1 VKVLATG
8 ATGKFAGLIVPALVS
23 HGIDVRAVVHEPD
36 KKHIPLERGAGE
48 TVAADLR
55 DPASLRA
62 ALDGADGVFLIV
74 PAFAPDATEMGLNLV
89 QAAQAAGVR
98 KIVYNGVYHP
108 SLGLANH
115 ASTRPIEAALYAS
128 ALDFTILQPAMYMQA
143 LEGAFEQ
150 VLRSGTLVMPWSKRS
165 RMTYV
170 DYRDVAEA
178 AALAFTGDRMSFG
191 TFELAAPGMVDRVR
205 LAELMTA
212 AAGREVIAEDLPA
225 GFTLPPG
232 QPDGL
237 GAMFAE
243 YDRHGFHGGNPLV
256 LRAVLQ
262 RAPRTVASYIAE
274 LGAARL
280 AAALSPRRTRPLP
293 VRPHPSIHEETACP
307 VSPRPCRPTICHAS

>member
-8 ATGKFAGLIVPALVS
+8 ATGKFAGLVVPALVS

-48 TVAADLR
+48 TVDADLR

-62 ALDGADGVFLIV
+62 ALDGADGVFLIT
-74 PAFAPDATEMGLNLV
+74 PAFAPEATEMGLNLV
-89 QAAQAAGVR
+89 EAARATGVR

-143 LEGAFEQ
+143 LDGAFEQ
-150 VLRSGTLVMPWSKRS
+150 ALRSGTLVMPWSKHS

-178 AALAFTGDRMSFG
+178 AALAFTGEQLSFG
-191 TFELAAPGMVDRVR
+191 TFELAARGMVDRVR
-205 LAELMTA
+205 LAELMTEA
-212 AAGREVIAEDLPA
+212 GGREVIAGDLPA
-225 GFTLPPG
+225 GFRLPPG

-256 LRAVLQ
+256 LRAILQ
-262 RAPRTVASYIAE
+262 HEPRTVAGYIAE

-280 AAALSPRRTRPLP
+280 
-293 VRPHPSIHEETACP
+293 TAP
-307 VSPRPCRPTICHAS
+307 

>member
-8 ATGKFAGLIVPALVS
+8 ATGKFAGLVVPALVS

-36 KKHIPLERGAGE
+36 KKHIPLECGAGE
-48 TVAADLR
+48 TVDADLR

-62 ALDGADGVFLIV
+62 ALDGADGVFLIT

-89 QAAQAAGVR
+89 EAARAAGVR

-143 LEGAFEQ
+143 LDGAFEQ
-150 VLRSGTLVMPWSKRS
+150 ALRSGTLVMPWSKHS

-178 AALAFTGDRMSFG
+178 AALAFTGEQLSFG
-191 TFELAAPGMVDRVR
+191 TFELAAGGMVDRVR
-205 LAELMTA
+205 LAELMTT
-212 AAGREVIAEDLPA
+212 AAGREVLAEDLPV
-225 GFTLPPG
+225 GFTPPPG

-237 GAMFAE
+237 GAMFAD
-243 YDRHGFHGGNPLV
+243 YDTHGFHGGNQLV
-256 LRAVLQ
+256 LRAILQ
-262 RAPRTVASYIAE
+262 RAPRTVAGYIAE

-280 AAALSPRRTRPLP
+280 AAP
-293 VRPHPSIHEETACP
+293 
-307 VSPRPCRPTICHAS
+307 

>member
-1 VKVLATG
+1 M
-8 ATGKFAGLIVPALVS
+8 P
-23 HGIDVRAVVHEPD
+23 
-36 KKHIPLERGAGE
+36 
-48 TVAADLR
+48 
-55 DPASLRA
+55 
-62 ALDGADGVFLIV
+62 
-74 PAFAPDATEMGLNLV
+74 APDPGAIPVGLNLV
-89 QAAQAAGVR
+89 GAAQAAGVR

-128 ALDFTILQPAMYMQA
+128 GLDFTILQPAMYMQA
-143 LEGAFEQ
+143 LDGAFEQ
-150 VLRSGTLVMPWSKRS
+150 ALRSGTLVMPWSKHS

-178 AALAFTGDRMSFG
+178 AALAFTGDELSFG

-243 YDRHGFHGGNPLV
+243 YDRHGFHGGNQLV

-274 LGAARL
+274 LGAAR
-280 AAALSPRRTRPLP
+280 SR
-293 VRPHPSIHEETACP
+293 
-307 VSPRPCRPTICHAS
+307 

>member
-1 VKVLATG
+1 
-8 ATGKFAGLIVPALVS
+8 
-23 HGIDVRAVVHEPD
+23 
-36 KKHIPLERGAGE
+36 
-48 TVAADLR
+48 
-55 DPASLRA
+55 
-62 ALDGADGVFLIV
+62 
-74 PAFAPDATEMGLNLV
+74 
-89 QAAQAAGVR
+89 
-98 KIVYNGVYHP
+98 
-108 SLGLANH
+108 
-115 ASTRPIEAALYAS
+115 
-128 ALDFTILQPAMYMQA
+128 
-143 LEGAFEQ
+143 
-150 VLRSGTLVMPWSKRS
+150 VMPWSKHS

>member
-62 ALDGADGVFLIV
+62 ALDGADGVFLIT

-150 VLRSGTLVMPWSKRS
+150 VLRSGTLVMPWSKHS

-191 TFELAAPGMVDRVR
+191 TFELAAPDTVDRVR

-280 AAALSPRRTRPLP
+280 TAL
-293 VRPHPSIHEETACP
+293 
-307 VSPRPCRPTICHAS
+307 

>member
-8 ATGKFAGLIVPALVS
+8 ATGKFAGLVVPDLVS
-23 HGIDVRAVVHEPD
+23 HGIDVRAVVHDPG
-36 KKHIPLERGAGE
+36 KKHLPVDRGAGE
-48 TVAADLR
+48 TVDADLR

-62 ALDGADGVFLIV
+62 ALDGADGVFLIT

-89 QAAQAAGVR
+89 EAAQAAGVR

-143 LEGAFEQ
+143 LDGAFEQ
-150 VLRSGTLVMPWSKRS
+150 ALRSGTLVMPWSKRS

-178 AALAFTGDRMSFG
+178 AAIAFTSEQMSFG
-191 TFELAAPGMVDRVR
+191 TFELAAPGMADRVR

-212 AAGREVIAEDLPA
+212 AAGRDVIAEDLPA

-243 YDRHGFHGGNPLV
+243 YDRHGFHGGNSLV
-256 LRAVLQ
+256 LRAILQ
-262 RAPRTVASYIAE
+262 RAPRTVASYIAG
-274 LGAARL
+274 LSAARL
-280 AAALSPRRTRPLP
+280 
-293 VRPHPSIHEETACP
+293 TAP
-307 VSPRPCRPTICHAS
+307 